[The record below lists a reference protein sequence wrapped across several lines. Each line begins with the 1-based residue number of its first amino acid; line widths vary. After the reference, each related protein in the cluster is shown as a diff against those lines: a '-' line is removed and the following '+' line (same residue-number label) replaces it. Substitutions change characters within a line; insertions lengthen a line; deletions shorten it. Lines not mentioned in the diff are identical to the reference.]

1 MVALFGSPHDYR
13 MQIYLSISF
22 TTCLIGLFASI
33 LTVLIIRKL
42 YPITSHVYLILCMTI
57 YQGIYNIF
65 FFFMEGSAGS
75 RMKII
80 SMFFTLICGV
90 ASSVLSNW
98 IAYAVFST
106 IFYRKKFDVFKY
118 LPMVHLSAVLP
129 GLALA
134 IVYVYASVPESD
146 PDTSL
151 QFVVARYAYNVIRS
165 ASIWVN
171 VVFIA
176 TTAYLI
182 SRIYGKSIK
191 NLTSADVAIVT
202 LCRRMIFYP
211 FIQAIG
217 RSGCAWY
224 EAVYG
229 LDYNPEKPSNPQFA
243 SLLYMAI
250 VMPLVSVG
258 YLLVF
263 LWMQPNAWRHLKLLL
278 NCTSEVDSSTSLEPN
293 SIDIPKDSTLSESS
307 AIRGQRSDYISDI
320 HLEQELSV
328 AHSADMSLSHCE
340 QGGDPHSR
348 IPSAASR
355 QVSSVY
361 RAESIATVAAV
372 DNPILQ

>member
-1 MVALFGSPHDYR
+1 MVALFGSPQDYR
-13 MQIYLSISF
+13 MQIYLGISF
-22 TTCLIGLFASI
+22 STCVIGLFASI
-33 LTVLIIRKL
+33 LTVLVIRKL

-75 RMKII
+75 RMKVLA
-80 SMFFTLICGV
+80 MFFTLVCGV

-106 IFYRKKFDVFKY
+106 IFYRKKFDVFKH
-118 LPMVHLSAVLP
+118 LPMVHLSAALP
-129 GLALA
+129 GLVLA

-165 ASIWVN
+165 ASIWIN

-211 FIQAIG
+211 FIQAVG

-250 VMPLVSVG
+250 AMPLVSVG

-263 LWMQPNAWRHLKLLL
+263 LWMQPNAWRHLKMLL
-278 NCTSEVDSSTSLEPN
+278 NCTSEVDSSIACEPN
-293 SIDIPKDSTLSESS
+293 SIDIPKDSSLSESS
-307 AIRGQRSDYISDI
+307 AIRGQRSDYISDV

-328 AHSADMSLSHCE
+328 AHSVDVSLSHCE
-340 QGGDPHSR
+340 QGGEPHSMH
-348 IPSAASR
+348 PSAASR
-355 QVSSVY
+355 QASSVY
-361 RAESIATVAAV
+361 RAESIATAAAV